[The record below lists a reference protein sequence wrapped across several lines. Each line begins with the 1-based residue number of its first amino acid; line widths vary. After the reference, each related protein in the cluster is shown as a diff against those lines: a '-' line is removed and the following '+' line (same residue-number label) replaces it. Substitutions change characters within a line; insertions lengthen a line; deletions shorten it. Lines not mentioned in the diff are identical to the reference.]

1 MNFESIKNYFTGVKA
16 EWGKVSW
23 PTRQQ
28 VLMETGVVI
37 AVVIFF
43 TLVVFLI
50 DKLYIFLLGLI
61 K

>member
-1 MNFESIKNYFTGVKA
+1 MNDIQKYFSGVKA

-37 AVVIFF
+37 AVVTFF
-43 TLVVFLI
+43 TVAVYLI
-50 DKLYIFLLGLI
+50 DRLYIYLLGLI